1 MTTQCAAMRPSWTP
15 LNVALMV
22 LGFIIFWPL
31 GLAVLAY
38 ILWGD
43 RLRGEFDGLKERLSS
58 LPRGTATGNSA
69 FDAYRSRELG
79 RLEAERRRLDR
90 ERREF
95 SEFLRNLRRAKDQ
108 EEFDRFMA
116 DRAHSAEQRTQS
128 G

>member
-1 MTTQCAAMRPSWTP
+1 MRPSWTP

-43 RLRGEFDGLKERLSS
+43 RLLGEFDRLKDQFSS
-58 LPRGTATGNSA
+58 LPGAAGTGNSA
-69 FDAYRSRELG
+69 FDAYRSRELE

-108 EEFDRFMA
+108 DEFDRFMT
-116 DRAHSAEQRTQS
+116 DREQSAEQRTQS

>member
-1 MTTQCAAMRPSWTP
+1 MTTHCAAVRPSWTP
-15 LNVALMV
+15 LNIALMV

-31 GLAVLAY
+31 GLVMLAY

-43 RLRGEFDGLKERLSS
+43 RLQGELDGIRRQFSF
-58 LPRGTATGNSA
+58 PRHGRGTGNTA
-69 FDAYRSRELG
+69 FDAYRGRELG
-79 RLEAERRRLDR
+79 RLEAERRRLDE

-116 DRAHSAEQRTQS
+116 ERESGAGGTRSA
-128 G
+128 